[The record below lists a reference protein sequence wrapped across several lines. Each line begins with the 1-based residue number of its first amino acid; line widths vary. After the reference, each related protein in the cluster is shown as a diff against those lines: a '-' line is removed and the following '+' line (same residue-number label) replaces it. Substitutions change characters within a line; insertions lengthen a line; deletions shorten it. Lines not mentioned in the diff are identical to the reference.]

1 MNIFFINYDL
11 YSGCSGV
18 HIHFLANALTERGH
32 RCFVVLPR
40 QANDNTYFGE
50 PHYGFLHALEAVRL
64 ADHGSALFRDAVLHA
79 WTPREVVRTVTERL
93 TAATGRPYFVHLE
106 DNERYILEK
115 MYKAP
120 FARLEAAAEQ
130 DRFQTVPQFSH
141 PVLHQRFLAGAR
153 GVTCIID
160 ALRQF
165 VPDGVPSVVF
175 WPACEEAF
183 FRLPLDPNPKIRA
196 QLGIAPDATVLTY
209 PGNFHFAN
217 AHVMQELYLAL
228 DLLAAWGHPV
238 RLIRTGD
245 EYPDI
250 SPEAKAARERHVV
263 HVGHV
268 GATQL
273 APLIG
278 AADILVQPGMPG
290 PFDDCRFPSKLPF
303 FLASGR
309 PVITSPTNLG
319 RHLRDGEHCLFL
331 TDSSAEDIARNILRL
346 LDNPALARRLG
357 ENGRAFARR
366 SFSWSKSAD
375 RVEEFYRRLLEEPG
389 AARA

>member
-1 MNIFFINYDL
+1 MNIFFINYQE

-18 HIHFLANALTERGH
+18 HIHFLANALADRGH
-32 RCFVVLPR
+32 RCFVVLPVEH
-40 QANDNTYFGE
+40 NDDAYFGE
-50 PHYGFLHALEAVRL
+50 PRYSFLHALEATRL
-64 ADHGSALFRDAVLHA
+64 AERGSALFRDAVLHA
-79 WTPREVVRTVTERL
+79 WTPREIVRTVTESL
-93 TAATGRPYFVHLE
+93 AAAAGRPYFVHLE

-115 MYKAP
+115 VYQAP
-120 FARLEAAAEQ
+120 FAKLEAAAATEH
-130 DRFQTVPQFSH
+130 FQAVPQFSH

-160 ALRQF
+160 ALRRF
-165 VPDGVPSVVF
+165 VPEGVPSLVF
-175 WPACEEAF
+175 WPACEDAF
-183 FRLPLDPNPKIRA
+183 FRLPLEPNQKVRA
-196 QLGIAPDATVLTY
+196 QLGIAADATVLTY

-228 DLLAAWGHPV
+228 ELLAAWGRPV
-238 RLIRTGD
+238 RLIRAGD
-245 EYPDI
+245 EYPGI
-250 SPEAKAARERHVV
+250 SPEAKAAFEQYVI

-273 APLIG
+273 AQLVS

-331 TDSSAEDIARNILRL
+331 ADSSAEDIARNILRL
-346 LDNPALARRLG
+346 MDDPALARRLG
-357 ENGRAFARR
+357 VSGREFARR
-366 SFSWSKSAD
+366 SFSWDKSAA
-375 RVEEFYRRLLEEPG
+375 RVEEFYRRLLELPEMPRG
-389 AARA
+389 